1 MLIRSMMGAAALS
14 LAACTT
20 APPAASLLTPSPA
33 PQDGASAASAA
44 APGRPVKVMI
54 VTMFAP
60 EGQAWLDRLGPWQAV
75 AVPGLSPD
83 YPAVR
88 CNRQDVCVVT
98 TGMGYA
104 NAAASTMA
112 LTFSTQFDLRRTYF
126 LISGIAGVDPAQ
138 GTLGSA
144 AWATYLV
151 DFSLQWELDARERP
165 AGWPTGYLGIN
176 TKRPADKP
184 PRDYRTEVFRLNA
197 QLADAAYA
205 LSRDVALADSA
216 QAQVARAK
224 FDYAPANRPPA
235 VIRCDTLSGNTWFS
249 GTRLGERARQWT
261 KLLTDGQ
268 GTYCMTAQEDNATF
282 EALKRAASVQRV
294 DLARVAVLRTGSDFD
309 RPHRGQ
315 TSADNLLN
323 YAAQGGFAPAT
334 ENLYRAGNPLVQE
347 IVTHWGAWRD
357 GVPPR

>member
-20 APPAASLLTPSPA
+20 VQPVAPSLA

-44 APGRPVKVMI
+44 ASGRPVKVMI

-88 CNRQDVCVVT
+88 CNRHDVCVVT

-176 TKRPADKP
+176 TKRPDERRQFAELRGAGRVRSGDREP
-184 PRDYRTEVFRLNA
+184 VPGGQPAGAGDRHALGRVARRRATALSAYWGPMQGGRP
-197 QLADAAYA
+197 QLA
-205 LSRDVALADSA
+205 
-216 QAQVARAK
+216 
-224 FDYAPANRPPA
+224 P
-235 VIRCDTLSGNTWFS
+235 
-249 GTRLGERARQWT
+249 
-261 KLLTDGQ
+261 
-268 GTYCMTAQEDNATF
+268 
-282 EALKRAASVQRV
+282 
-294 DLARVAVLRTGSDFD
+294 
-309 RPHRGQ
+309 
-315 TSADNLLN
+315 
-323 YAAQGGFAPAT
+323 
-334 ENLYRAGNPLVQE
+334 
-347 IVTHWGAWRD
+347 
-357 GVPPR
+357 